1 MKNKC
6 LEGLS
11 KTHRKTL
18 LLLNFTKNK
27 TILNSYPHRVCNKS
41 IFLGINQCPHSNP
54 HSKVCTICSKQ
65 YGVCSVMKHL
75 LVKIF
80 RKRIWKNDLLL
91 SLYSA
96 KSKLLS
102 KTSARIFSRK
112 WIPWK
117 FLIKRFTKIWK
128 LNPYQKSCQLS
139 LVSFS
144 KCCDGCLLKGH
155 TYTET
160 NLQYSDTGLFE

>member
-1 MKNKC
+1 MMLQIKSIWKDKLCFSNLRGKVSHKDVFKNKC

-112 WIPWK
+112 
-117 FLIKRFTKIWK
+117 
-128 LNPYQKSCQLS
+128 
-139 LVSFS
+139 
-144 KCCDGCLLKGH
+144 
-155 TYTET
+155 
-160 NLQYSDTGLFE
+160 